1 MPSVNNAFYDDLGA
15 RWFEG
20 DDHAIALLRAE
31 SKLKLAYTAETLEG
45 YGIGPGARVLDVACG
60 AGLLSLPLAERGYRV
75 EGVDLSENSLEEA
88 RRRVPGGADATFRVG
103 DATALDAGEATYDA
117 VLLYDMLEH
126 IEDQRGVIAEAAR
139 VVRPGGVVLFS
150 TFNRT
155 PLAWLVAV
163 QGFRFVVRE
172 APDHIHVLRL
182 FLPPTDLEAMAADV
196 GLDVEEIIGSRPE
209 LNGAFWRSI
218 LRRRVDPGF
227 SFTTTRTLAVGYMG
241 VAVRRR

>member
-1 MPSVNNAFYDDLGA
+1 VKQVNNAFYDDLGA

-31 SKLKLAYTAETLEG
+31 GRLKLDYTLG
-45 YGIGPGARVLDVACG
+45 VFDRYGIDRGARLLDVACG
-60 AGLLSLPLAERGYRV
+60 AGLLSLPLAERGYHV
-75 EGVDLSENSLEEA
+75 EGVDLSAPSLAEA
-88 RRRVPGGADATFRVG
+88 RRRVPDGADATFRVG
-103 DATALDAGEATYDA
+103 DATALDADDAAYDA

-126 IEDQRGVIAEAAR
+126 VEDQRGVIAEAAR

-155 PLAWLVAV
+155 PLAWLIAV

-182 FLPPTDLEAMAADV
+182 FLPPSVLEEMAEAE
-196 GLDVEEIIGSRPE
+196 GLAVAEFVGSRPY
-209 LNGAFWRSI
+209 LNGAFFRSI
-218 LRRRVDPGF
+218 ARRRVDPGF
-227 SFTTTRTLAVGYMG
+227 SFTTSRSLAVGYMG
-241 VAVRRR
+241 VAIRR